1 MELSNEKIRATTVI
15 AVKKGSSVALAGDGQ
30 VTLGNIIMKHTAKK
44 IRTLYDGKILS
55 GFAGS
60 AADAFTLF
68 TRFEAKLETY
78 KGQLLRSVVELA
90 KDWRTDKV
98 LRNLEAML
106 IVADREHLF
115 VVSGNGDLIEPDEN
129 IVAIGSGGPYA
140 YAAAKALARHTDME
154 AKDLAREAMEIAG
167 EICIYTNNHI
177 NVEVL
182 D

>member
-1 MELSNEKIRATTVI
+1 MGHSMEKIQATTII
-15 AVKKGSSVALAGDGQ
+15 AVKKGNQVALAGDGQ
-30 VTLGNIIMKHTAKK
+30 VTLGHIVMKHTARK

-115 VVSGNGDLIEPDEN
+115 VVSGNGDLIEPDDS

-140 YAAAKALARHTDME
+140 FAAAKALAKHTDLDVRE
-154 AKDLAREAMEIAG
+154 LATEAMSIAS
-167 EICIYTNNHI
+167 EVCIYTNNHI
-177 NVEVL
+177 SVEVL

>member
-1 MELSNEKIRATTVI
+1 MNSLSEKIHATTVI
-15 AVKKGSSVALAGDGQ
+15 AVKRGNQVAMAGDGQ
-30 VTLGNIIMKHTAKK
+30 VTLGNIVMKHTAKK

-106 IVADREHLF
+106 IVADRDHLF
-115 VVSGNGDLIEPDEN
+115 VVSGNGDLIEPDED
-129 IVAIGSGGPYA
+129 IVAIGSGGAYA
-140 YAAAKALARHTDME
+140 YAAAKALSRHTDMS
-154 AKDLAREAMEIAG
+154 ATDLAREAMAVAAEV
-167 EICIYTNNHI
+167 CIYTNDHI
-177 NVEVL
+177 SVEAL